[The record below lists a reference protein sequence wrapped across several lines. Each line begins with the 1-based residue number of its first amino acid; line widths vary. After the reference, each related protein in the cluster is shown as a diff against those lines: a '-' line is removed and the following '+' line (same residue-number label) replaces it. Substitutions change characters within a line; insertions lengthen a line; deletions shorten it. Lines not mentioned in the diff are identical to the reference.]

1 MDKKNGNRKRKG
13 NTREK
18 IRRGGH
24 KQKISKTERGGFKKK
39 RRRVLR
45 LRETIA
51 MVDLVETWVEKW
63 SWEKTKELLPKE
75 YKLMGMPR
83 SKMRKEERNNCW
95 GNNNRGEI
103 GD

>member
-1 MDKKNGNRKRKG
+1 MGTGKERATQERRYEEEGTSKK
-13 NTREK
+13 
-18 IRRGGH
+18 IP
-24 KQKISKTERGGFKKK
+24 KTERGGFKK
-39 RRRVLR
+39 RRRVLG
-45 LRETIA
+45 LCETIA
-51 MVDLVETWVEKW
+51 MVGLVETWVEKR
-63 SWEKTKELLPKE
+63 SWEKTKKLLPKE

>member
-1 MDKKNGNRKRKG
+1 MGTGKERATQERRYEEEGTSKK
-13 NTREK
+13 
-18 IRRGGH
+18 IP
-24 KQKISKTERGGFKKK
+24 KTERGGFKKK

>member
-1 MDKKNGNRKRKG
+1 
-13 NTREK
+13 
-18 IRRGGH
+18 
-24 KQKISKTERGGFKKK
+24 
-39 RRRVLR
+39 
-45 LRETIA
+45 